1 MGAKRCISFLS
12 FAWKFKNIN
21 YLNFPMSYGRYT
33 KKSVFAFFA
42 PPKSLF
48 VRNLI
53 TATKK
58 EKKREKKSERERE
71 KERERDKERDFP
83 IISIQICASGDK

>member
-1 MGAKRCISFLS
+1 
-12 FAWKFKNIN
+12 
-21 YLNFPMSYGRYT
+21 MSYGRYT

-71 KERERDKERDFP
+71 RETKRERERERLSYHFN
-83 IISIQICASGDK
+83 SNLRKRR